1 MGDKDL
7 NRNPAD
13 TAPLK
18 SHQAIFEQEVQ
29 LAVLELKRPALGLF
43 MSGRVDVGLAKWSIR
58 TSAKITSTFNGNKSM
73 KDSTSL
79 IVFMLA
85 IVAHHCAVADTLQTR
100 VEVEQVGTNFLYT
113 VFNDEPAGSNRHINI
128 WELSVNAPFDVLS
141 TPQGWDHV
149 TDNRSY
155 VTWFST
161 DSTEPFLHD
170 IAPGALLEGFVLG
183 AVISTSEEL
192 PYADPRKE
200 RCGAFH
206 FQRSDGRRSQCAF
219 FPGDICRLLQLGL
232 R

>member
-1 MGDKDL
+1 
-7 NRNPAD
+7 
-13 TAPLK
+13 
-18 SHQAIFEQEVQ
+18 
-29 LAVLELKRPALGLF
+29 
-43 MSGRVDVGLAKWSIR
+43 
-58 TSAKITSTFNGNKSM
+58 M

-200 RCGAFH
+200 RCGAISLSKERWPAESMRVF
-206 FQRSDGRRSQCAF
+206 SG
-219 FPGDICRLLQLGL
+219 
-232 R
+232 